1 MKEIIT
7 KEQEIYSP
15 KGVIMEEKE
24 LRGIILK
31 LLNAYPDKEIAA
43 NHIVEL
49 IRGLMEIRKEG

>member
-1 MKEIIT
+1 
-7 KEQEIYSP
+7 
-15 KGVIMEEKE
+15 MEEKE